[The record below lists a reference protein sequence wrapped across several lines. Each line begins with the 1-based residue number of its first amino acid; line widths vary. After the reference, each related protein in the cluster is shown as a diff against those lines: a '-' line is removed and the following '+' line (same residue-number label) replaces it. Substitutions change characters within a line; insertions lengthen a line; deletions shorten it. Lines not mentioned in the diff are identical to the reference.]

1 MQNTADNFSSWG
13 ERSDDMEVSHGRD
26 HGEESTEKSSARGP
40 AGALP
45 NRYLIRRKGEARE
58 LVCSES
64 PTIAVRIERGATT
77 PSSTAHKAPPGTIY
91 LDGAAEGAPFLDADK
106 AVYNLNHHEGCVR
119 SFTLATCE
127 QALVLVCKGLD
138 LQGRDWTI
146 YANDPDLDT
155 VLAIWVLLNH
165 LRLNDVD
172 DEIRRKV
179 IPLVRL
185 EGVIDTHGLE
195 MQEFSGFPPEA
206 QESVFAALE
215 HLRSKEVALKQEGKW
230 DTIDFLQYTAGFLR
244 SIDGMIYSPH
254 HFEGVVKVEELAR
267 AEIGEKKLAI
277 VCRAGLGI
285 YEVEPHLR
293 RLHGKRL
300 GVIILQKNPNTY
312 TLRQVDTFH
321 PATLESAYE
330 RLNLID
336 PTAGSRRSDNRW
348 GGSEEIGGSPRA
360 TGTSLSPQQIADA
373 FAWAYRKPTAG
384 QRLRALALVLL
395 GTTAVMLGSIV
406 ATWVLGSLGGPVGS
420 VKGYLRSQGGIYVG
434 VLSALSGALTLAAVR
449 GRPKLFG
456 LCLPVGSAW
465 LALFPGA
472 LLGGLAGGAWILA
485 GPGTSSQIFLKHH
498 GSEFAIAIG
507 FPIAAEV
514 LFRGLAHGILAQR
527 FPTQHCGGRWFLSW
541 PILISSTLYALWSLP
556 RFLPFFSGGLGVTF
570 AAALLFGISSGM
582 ARERSESLLPCL
594 ILHWSCL
601 LILVVTWP
609 FIDMPEL
616 IKKILLSW
624 FS

>member
-1 MQNTADNFSSWG
+1 
-13 ERSDDMEVSHGRD
+13 MEISHGRD
-26 HGEESTEKSSARGP
+26 QGTQSTEKTSERGP
-40 AGALP
+40 AAALP
-45 NRYLIRRKGEARE
+45 SRYSIRRKGEARE

-64 PTIAVRIERGATT
+64 PTMAVRVERGTTT

-91 LDGAAEGAPFLDADK
+91 LDGAAEGAPFLDAER
-106 AVYNLNHHEGCVR
+106 AVFNLNHHEGCVR

-127 QALVLVCKGLD
+127 QALVVIRKGLD
-138 LQGRDWTI
+138 LEGRDWTI

-185 EGVIDTHGLE
+185 EGAIDAHGLD
-195 MQEFSGFPPEA
+195 MQEFCGFPLEL
-206 QESVFAALE
+206 QESVFVDLE
-215 HLRSKEVALKQEGKW
+215 HLRSKEVALKKEGRW
-230 DTIDFLQYTAGFLR
+230 DKINFLEYTASVLR
-244 SIDGMIYSPH
+244 SIDGMIYSRH

-267 AEIGEKKLAI
+267 AEIDEKKLAV
-277 VCRAGLGI
+277 VCRADLGI

-321 PATLESAYE
+321 PGTLESAYE

-336 PTAGSRRSDNRW
+336 PAAGSRRSDNRW

-373 FAWAYRKPTAG
+373 FAWAYRRPTTG
-384 QRLRALALVLL
+384 QRLRVLALVLL
-395 GTTAVMLGSIV
+395 GTTAVMLGSIL
-406 ATWVLGSLGGPVGS
+406 ATCVLGSLDDPTGS
-420 VKGYLRSQGGIYVG
+420 INGYFRSQAGIYAS
-434 VLSALSGALTLAAVR
+434 VLSALSGGLTVAALR
-449 GRPKLFG
+449 GGPKLFG
-456 LCLPVGSAW
+456 LRLPVGFDW

-472 LLGGLAGGAWILA
+472 LLGGLAGGAWIFA
-485 GPGTSSQIFLKHH
+485 GPVTGSQIFLKHH
-498 GSEFAIAIG
+498 WTELAIAIC

-514 LFRGLAHGILAQR
+514 LFRGLAHGTLAQR
-527 FPTQHCGGRWFLSW
+527 FPTQHTGGPWFLSW
-541 PILISSTLYALWSLP
+541 PVLISSMLYALWSLP
-556 RFLPFFSGGLGVTF
+556 PFLPFLSGGLGVTF

-594 ILHWSCL
+594 ILHWSCPL
-601 LILVVTWP
+601 MLVVTRP

-616 IKKILLSW
+616 IRKILHLPL
-624 FS
+624 F

>member
-1 MQNTADNFSSWG
+1 MTMPIFCPQYCS
-13 ERSDDMEVSHGRD
+13 
-26 HGEESTEKSSARGP
+26 P
-40 AGALP
+40 
-45 NRYLIRRKGEARE
+45 KGETRE

-64 PTIAVRIERGATT
+64 PTIAVRIERGTTT
-77 PSSTAHKAPPGTIY
+77 PSSSAHKAPPGTIY
-91 LDGAAEGAPFLDADK
+91 LDGAAEGAPFLDAEK
-106 AVYNLNHHEGCVR
+106 AVFNLNHHEGCIR

-127 QALVLVCKGLD
+127 QAMVLIRKGLD

-172 DEIRRKV
+172 HEIRRKV
-179 IPLVRL
+179 MPLVRL
-185 EGVIDTHGLE
+185 EGAIDAHGLD
-195 MQEFSGFPPEA
+195 MQEFCGFPLEL
-206 QESVFAALE
+206 QESVFVDLE
-215 HLRSKEVALKQEGKW
+215 HLRRREVALKKEGRW
-230 DTIDFLQYTAGFLR
+230 DKIDLLDYTVGVLR
-244 SIDGMIYSPH
+244 SIDGMIYSSH

-321 PATLESAYE
+321 PATLERAYE

-348 GGSEEIGGSPRA
+348 GGSAEIGGSPRA
-360 TGTSLSPQQIADA
+360 TGTSLSPQQIAAA
-373 FAWAYRKPTAG
+373 FAWAYRRPTTG
-384 QRLRALALVLL
+384 QRLRTVAVVLL
-395 GTTAVMLGSIV
+395 GTSAVMLGSIL
-406 ATWVLGSLGGPVGS
+406 ATCFLGWLGDPAGS
-420 VKGYLRSQGGIYVG
+420 IKGYFRSQAGIYAG
-434 VLSALSGALTLAAVR
+434 LLSALAAGLTLAALR
-449 GRPKLFG
+449 AGPKLFG
-456 LCLPVGSAW
+456 LRLPVGFHW

-498 GSEFAIAIG
+498 GSELAIAIG

-514 LFRGLAHGILAQR
+514 LFRGLAHGMLAQR
-527 FPTQHCGGRWFLSW
+527 FPTQHYGGRWFLSW

-556 RFLPFFSGGLGVTF
+556 PFLPFFSGGLGATF
-570 AAALLFGISSGM
+570 AAALLFGISSGI

-601 LILVVTWP
+601 LMLVVTRP

-616 IKKILLSW
+616 IRKILHLP
-624 FS
+624 FF

>member
-1 MQNTADNFSSWG
+1 MEISHGGDHGTQSTENTA
-13 ERSDDMEVSHGRD
+13 E
-26 HGEESTEKSSARGP
+26 RGP
-40 AGALP
+40 AATLP
-45 NRYLIRRKGEARE
+45 SRYSIRRKGEARE

-64 PTIAVRIERGATT
+64 PTMAVRVERGTT
-77 PSSTAHKAPPGTIY
+77 IPAGTAHKAPPGTIY
-91 LDGAAEGAPFLDADK
+91 LDGAAEGAPFLDAEK
-106 AVYNLNHHEGCVR
+106 AVFNLNHHEGCIR

-127 QALVLVCKGLD
+127 QAMVMIRKGLD

-146 YANDPDLDT
+146 HANDPDLDT

-172 DEIRRKV
+172 HEIRRKV
-179 IPLVRL
+179 MPLVRL
-185 EGVIDTHGLE
+185 EGAIDAHGLD
-195 MQEFSGFPPEA
+195 MQDFCGFPLEL
-206 QESVFAALE
+206 QKSVFVDLE
-215 HLRSKEVALKQEGKW
+215 HLRSKEVALKKEGRW
-230 DTIDFLQYTAGFLR
+230 DKIDLLQYTVGVLR
-244 SIDGMIYSPH
+244 SIDGMIYSSH

-277 VCRAGLGI
+277 VCRADLGI

-293 RLHGKRL
+293 RLHGNRL

-321 PATLESAYE
+321 PTTLERAYE

-336 PTAGSRRSDNRW
+336 PTAGSRLSDNRW

-360 TGTSLSPQQIADA
+360 TGTSLSPQQIAAA
-373 FAWAYRKPTAG
+373 FAWAYRRPTTG
-384 QRLRALALVLL
+384 QRLRTVAVVLL
-395 GTTAVMLGSIV
+395 GISAVMLGSIL
-406 ATWVLGSLGGPVGS
+406 ATCFLGWLGDPAGS
-420 VKGYLRSQGGIYVG
+420 IKGYFRSQAGIYAG
-434 VLSALSGALTLAAVR
+434 LLSALAAGFTLAALR
-449 GRPKLFG
+449 AGPKLFG
-456 LCLPVGSAW
+456 LRLPVGFDW

-514 LFRGLAHGILAQR
+514 LFRGLAHGVLAQR
-527 FPTQHCGGRWFLSW
+527 FPTQHYGGRWFLSW

-556 RFLPFFSGGLGVTF
+556 PFLPFFSGGLGVTF

-594 ILHWSCL
+594 ILQWFCL
-601 LILVVTWP
+601 LTFVMTRP
-609 FIDMPEL
+609 FIDMPDL
-616 IKKILLSW
+616 IRKILHLP
-624 FS
+624 FF

>member
-1 MQNTADNFSSWG
+1 
-13 ERSDDMEVSHGRD
+13 VV
-26 HGEESTEKSSARGP
+26 
-40 AGALP
+40 
-45 NRYLIRRKGEARE
+45 IR
-58 LVCSES
+58 
-64 PTIAVRIERGATT
+64 
-77 PSSTAHKAPPGTIY
+77 
-91 LDGAAEGAPFLDADK
+91 
-106 AVYNLNHHEGCVR
+106 
-119 SFTLATCE
+119 
-127 QALVLVCKGLD
+127 KGLD

-179 IPLVRL
+179 MPLVRL
-185 EGVIDTHGLE
+185 EGAIDAHGLD
-195 MQEFSGFPPEA
+195 MQEFCGFPLEL
-206 QESVFAALE
+206 QESVFADLE
-215 HLRSKEVALKQEGKW
+215 HLRSKEVALKKEGRW
-230 DTIDFLQYTAGFLR
+230 DKINFLEYTAGVLR
-244 SIDGMIYSPH
+244 SIDGMIYSSH

-312 TLRQVDTFH
+312 TLRQVDAFH

-336 PTAGSRRSDNRW
+336 PAAGSRRSDNRW
-348 GGSEEIGGSPRA
+348 GGSEGIGGSPRA

-373 FAWAYRKPTAG
+373 FAWAYRRPTAG
-384 QRLRALALVLL
+384 QRLGVLALVLL
-395 GTTAVMLGSIV
+395 GTTAVMLGSIL
-406 ATWVLGSLGGPVGS
+406 ATFFLGWLGDPTGS
-420 VKGYLRSQGGIYVG
+420 INGYFRTQAGIYAG
-434 VLSALSGALTLAAVR
+434 VLSALSGVLTLAALR
-449 GRPKLFG
+449 SGPKLFG
-456 LCLPVGSAW
+456 LRLPVGFDW

-472 LLGGLAGGAWILA
+472 LLGGLAGGAWIFA
-485 GPGTSSQIFLKHH
+485 GPVTGSQILLKHH
-498 GSEFAIAIG
+498 WTELAIAIG

-514 LFRGLAHGILAQR
+514 LFRGLAHGMLAQR
-527 FPTQHCGGRWFLSW
+527 FPTQQCGGRWFLSW

-556 RFLPFFSGGLGVTF
+556 PFLPFFSGGVGVTF
-570 AAALLFGISSGM
+570 AAALLFGISSGI

-601 LILVVTWP
+601 LMLVMTRP

-616 IKKILLSW
+616 IKKILHLW